1 MAFASRCAGRGSA
14 ARPLTSL
21 SSGRDALLEG
31 PILGMPGLIEE
42 KPAEQARAGAGSR
55 SEPGIAADRANYGAA
70 AGADRRA
77 GQRALLGRV
86 MSAQAVMGRAR
97 AASSSNL
104 FMAFPQAICS
114 ARWRTGIAFAQ
125 EPEQPVGGRG

>member
-1 MAFASRCAGRGSA
+1 VAFASRCAGRGSA

-31 PILGMPGLIEE
+31 PILGLPGLIEE

-77 GQRALLGRV
+77 GQRALLGRGHV
-86 MSAQAVMGRAR
+86 G
-97 AASSSNL
+97 ASSDG
-104 FMAFPQAICS
+104 QGEG
-114 ARWRTGIAFAQ
+114 R
-125 EPEQPVGGRG
+125 EPRPKLSLSSG